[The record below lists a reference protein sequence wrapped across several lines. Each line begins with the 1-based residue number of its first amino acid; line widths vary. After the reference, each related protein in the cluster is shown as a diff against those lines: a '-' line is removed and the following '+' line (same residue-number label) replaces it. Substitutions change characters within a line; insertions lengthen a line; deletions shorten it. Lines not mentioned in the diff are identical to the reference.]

1 MNIFEEVESQ
11 VRSYSRS
18 FPTVFTTAKNARLQS
33 RDGQSYI
40 DFLAGAGTLNYGHN
54 NDHFKQPLLDYIES
68 DGITHGLDMYT
79 GAKEDFLNAFNDIV
93 MGPRDMDYKVQF
105 TGPTGTNA
113 VEVALKIA
121 RKAKGRTGIVS
132 FTNGYHGCT
141 LGSQAVTGN
150 KGQRSGAVVSLPDVT
165 RIPYDEYGDE
175 NDDFMG
181 LKLLDQMLSDPGSGV
196 EVPAGV
202 IVETVQG
209 EGGLNA
215 ARMIWLQQ
223 LESLC
228 RKHDMLLIIDDIQAG
243 CGRTGTFFSFEPAG
257 IKPDI
262 VTLSKSLSGYGLP
275 FAITLLRPELDNWE
289 PAEHN
294 GTFRGNNLAFITAR
308 VALEKYWQDDAFSN
322 EINEKAKVLE
332 TRFQRII
339 DRMDVPLTLK
349 GRGMMR
355 GISTPDGDIATA
367 ICKHAFA
374 NGLIVETSGSWGE
387 VVKCLCPLTIPMDDL
402 KQGLDILED
411 AFEQVLN
418 KKQAQAKAS

>member
-1 MNIFEEVESQ
+1 MNIFEQVESQ

-18 FPTVFTTAKNARLQS
+18 FPTVFSTAKNARLQS
-33 RDGQSYI
+33 RDGRSYI

-54 NDHFKQPLLDYIES
+54 NDLLKQPLLDYIQA

-79 GAKEDFLNAFNDIV
+79 EAKEGFLQAFQKII
-93 MGPRDMDYKVQF
+93 MKPRDMNYKVQF

-121 RKAKGRTGIVS
+121 RKAKERTGIVS

-150 KGQRSGAVVSLPDVT
+150 KGQRKGAVVSLGDVT
-165 RIPYDEYGDE
+165 RIPYDDYGDE
-175 NDDFMG
+175 DDDFMG

-202 IVETVQG
+202 IAETVQG
-209 EGGLNA
+209 EGGMTA
-215 ARMIWLQQ
+215 ARMSWLQQ

-275 FAITLLRPELDNWE
+275 FAVTLLRPDLDLWD

-294 GTFRGNNLAFITAR
+294 GTFRGNNLAFVTAR
-308 VALEKYWQDDAFSN
+308 VALEEYWQDDKFAQQIKQKAEILEKRFSG
-322 EINEKAKVLE
+322 IVD
-332 TRFQRII
+332 RF
-339 DRMDVPLTLK
+339 DADMKLK

-355 GISTPDGDIATA
+355 GIATPSGEIAGQ
-367 ICKHAFA
+367 ICKEAFA
-374 NGLIVETSGSWGE
+374 NGLAVETSGSWSE
-387 VVKCLCPLTIPMDDL
+387 VVKCLCPLTIPEEDL
-402 KQGLDILED
+402 NEGLDILEN
-411 AFEQVLN
+411 AFASVLSE
-418 KKQAQAKAS
+418 KEAKAS

>member
-1 MNIFEEVESQ
+1 MNIFEQIESE

-33 RDGQSYI
+33 RDGKSYI

-54 NDHFKQPLLDYIES
+54 NDNLKQPLLDYIQA

-79 GAKEDFLNAFNDIV
+79 EAKEGFLNAFNDII
-93 MGPRDMDYKVQF
+93 MKPRDLDYKVQF

-121 RKAKGRTGIVS
+121 RKDKGRTGIVS

-150 KGQRSGAVVSLPDVT
+150 KGQRAGAVVSLGDVT
-165 RIPYDEYGDE
+165 RIPYDNYGDE
-175 NDDFMG
+175 DEDFMG
-181 LKLLDQMLSDPGSGV
+181 LRLLDQMLSDPGSGI

-202 IVETVQG
+202 IAETVQG

-215 ARMIWLQQ
+215 ARMEWLKE
-223 LESLC
+223 LEAVC

-275 FAITLLRPELDNWE
+275 FAVTLLRPDLDHWT

-294 GTFRGNNLAFITAR
+294 GTFRGNNLAFVTAK
-308 VALEKYWQDDAFSN
+308 VALETYWQDDKLMQ
-322 EINEKAKVLE
+322 EVKEKADMLE
-332 TRFQRII
+332 QRFSDIAKRF
-339 DRMDVPLTLK
+339 DGNLKLK

-355 GISTPDGDIATA
+355 GIETESGDIASQ
-367 ICKHAFA
+367 ICKEAFA
-374 NGLIVETSGSWGE
+374 NGLAVETSGSWSQ
-387 VVKCLCPLTIPMDDL
+387 VVKCLCPLTIPTDDL
-402 KQGLDILED
+402 KEGLDILEN
-411 AFEQVLN
+411 AFAKVLPE
-418 KKQAQAKAS
+418 ASAKAS

>member
-1 MNIFEEVESQ
+1 MNIFEKVESQ

-18 FPTVFTTAKNARLQS
+18 FPTVFTTAKNARLKS
-33 RDGQSYI
+33 RDGKSYI

-54 NDHFKQPLLDYIES
+54 NDHFKQPLLDYIAA

-79 GAKEDFLNAFNDIV
+79 EAKEGFLNAFNDII
-93 MGPRDMDYKVQF
+93 MKPRGMDHKVQF

-141 LGSQAVTGN
+141 LGSAAVTGN
-150 KGQRSGAVVSLPDVT
+150 KGQRSGAVVSLGDVT
-165 RIPYDEYGDE
+165 RIPYDDYGDDSE
-175 NDDFMG
+175 NFMG
-181 LKLLDQMLSDPGSGV
+181 LKLLDKMLCDPGSGV

-215 ARMIWLQQ
+215 ARMLWLQQ

-275 FAITLLRPELDNWE
+275 FAVTLLRPELDNWE

-308 VALEKYWQDDAFSN
+308 IALEKYWQDDTFSK
-322 EINEKAKVLE
+322 EIDAKAKVIE
-332 TRFQRII
+332 ERFQRII
-339 DRMDVPLTLK
+339 DRFDQPMTLK

-355 GISTPDGDIATA
+355 GIATPDGDTAAA

-374 NGLIVETSGSWGE
+374 NGLAVETSGSWDE
-387 VVKCLCPLTIPMDDL
+387 VVKCLCPLTIPMEDL
-402 KQGLDILED
+402 HEGMDILED
-411 AFEQVLN
+411 AFAKVLE
-418 KKQAQAKAS
+418 KDQAKAS

>member
-1 MNIFEEVESQ
+1 MNIFEEIESE

-33 RDGQSYI
+33 RDGKSYI

-54 NDHFKQPLLDYIES
+54 NDYLKQPLLDYIQA

-79 GAKEDFLNAFNDIV
+79 EAKEGFLNAFNDII
-93 MGPRDMDYKVQF
+93 MKPRDLDYKVQF

-121 RKAKGRTGIVS
+121 RKDKGRTGIVS

-150 KGQRSGAVVSLPDVT
+150 KGQRAGAVVSLGDVT
-165 RIPYDEYGDE
+165 RIPYDDYGDQAE
-175 NDDFMG
+175 DFMG
-181 LKLLDQMLSDPGSGV
+181 LRLLDQMLSDPGSGV
-196 EVPAGV
+196 EIPAGV
-202 IVETVQG
+202 IAETVQG

-215 ARMIWLQQ
+215 ARMEWLQE
-223 LESLC
+223 LEALC
-228 RKHDMLLIIDDIQAG
+228 RKYDMLLIIDDIQAG

-275 FAITLLRPELDNWE
+275 FAVTLLRPDLDHWE

-308 VALEKYWQDDAFSN
+308 VALEKYWQDDQLMQDVK
-322 EINEKAKVLE
+322 EKAGLLE
-332 TRFQRII
+332 QRFGDICKRF
-339 DRMDVPLTLK
+339 DGELKLK

-355 GISTPDGDIATA
+355 GIEVENGDIASQ
-367 ICKHAFA
+367 ICEEAFA
-374 NGLIVETSGSWGE
+374 NGLAVETSGSWGQ
-387 VVKCLCPLTIPMDDL
+387 VVKCLCPLTIPMADL
-402 KQGLDILED
+402 KEGLDILEK
-411 AFEQVLN
+411 AFAKVLPEA
-418 KKQAQAKAS
+418 KAKAS

>member
-1 MNIFEEVESQ
+1 MNIFEELESE

-18 FPTVFTTAKNARLQS
+18 FPTVFTSAKNARLHS
-33 RDGQSYI
+33 RDGNSYI

-54 NDHFKQPLLDYIES
+54 NDHFKQPLIDYIES

-79 GAKEDFLNAFNDIV
+79 EAKEGFLNALNEIILK
-93 MGPRDMDYKVQF
+93 PRDLDYKVQF

-121 RKAKGRTGIVS
+121 RKHKGRTGIVS

-150 KGQRSGAVVSLPDVT
+150 KGQRAGAVVSLGDVT
-165 RIPYDEYGDE
+165 RIPYDDYGDQSE
-175 NDDFMG
+175 DFMG

-202 IVETVQG
+202 IAETVQG

-215 ARMIWLQQ
+215 ARIEWLKE
-223 LESLC
+223 LEALC

-243 CGRTGTFFSFEPAG
+243 CGRTGSFFSFEPAG

-275 FAITLLRPELDNWE
+275 FAITLLRPDLDDWQ

-308 VALEKYWQDDAFSN
+308 VALEKYWQDDELMRDVKQKGEFIGQRFNDMAKRFSG
-322 EINEKAKVLE
+322 ELKV
-332 TRFQRII
+332 
-339 DRMDVPLTLK
+339 K

-355 GISTPDGDIATA
+355 GIEVESGEIAGQ
-367 ICKHAFA
+367 ICKEAFS
-374 NGLIVETSGSWGE
+374 NGLAVETSGSWGQ
-387 VVKCLCPLTIPMDDL
+387 VVKCLCPLTIPMADL
-402 KQGLDILED
+402 KEGLDILEK
-411 AFEQVLN
+411 AFAKVLPEAN
-418 KKQAQAKAS
+418 AQAS